1 MGSSDDEFLW
11 INQWWCPMSLKWSS
25 NCCPLLFTLHSP
37 LSTLHPPQTLRKGSY
52 PRIVRPRSSVPNPKL
67 PNQRGGV
74 NSKVPTPPFSD
85 LAIVSLTQVLP
96 HPYQATAY
104 GPDPTYMQSSAIQT
118 IRMGSRVHLLHHSWV
133 LILAFYYSLYLS
145 LSALLCLRYF
155 PFPTHNKKSNNKN

>member
-1 MGSSDDEFLW
+1 MSFCESINDDVP
-11 INQWWCPMSLKWSS
+11 CPWNEAPTAALS
-25 NCCPLLFTLHSP
+25 SP
-37 LSTLHPPQTLRKGSY
+37 LSTLHPPQTLQKGSY

-85 LAIVSLTQVLP
+85 PAIVSLTQVLP

-104 GPDPTYMQSSAIQT
+104 GPDPTYMHSSAIQT
-118 IRMGSRVHLLHHSWV
+118 IRMGSRVHLLHHSWA

>member
-1 MGSSDDEFLW
+1 M
-11 INQWWCPMSLKWSS
+11 NQSMMMSHVPEMKLQ
-25 NCCPLLFTLHSP
+25 LLLPSPLHSP

-67 PNQRGGV
+67 PNQRGGA

-85 LAIVSLTQVLP
+85 PAIVSLTQVLP

-104 GPDPTYMQSSAIQT
+104 GPDPTYMHSSAIQT

-145 LSALLCLRYF
+145 LSALLCLDISPSPLTIRKA
-155 PFPTHNKKSNNKN
+155 TIKIKNKILAFVN